1 MSLLKRNVICIGVLL
16 LISGMLGL
24 VQGQTAHKALTREVL
39 KDFHQFV
46 MDTLKLDPSQVTYD
60 WEKET
65 ATGKYLGNMLT
76 GESEQSTDGGG
87 ILPIPVRIEGLSLAI
102 NMLPPANGNYRYSR
116 QLNLQLTFTRADQP
130 YQWKGSIM
138 DKLTVN
144 ELVALLEES
153 YPVEL
158 SGDFNSKQPSG
169 LMIGLTL
176 ATVFA
181 LVASLYFV
189 RT

>member
-1 MSLLKRNVICIGVLL
+1 MFLLKRNLIPFGIIL
-16 LISGMLGL
+16 LISGMPGL
-24 VQGQTAHKALTREVL
+24 VEGQTSHKDLTREVL

-46 MDTLKLDPSQVTYD
+46 MDTLKLDPNQVTYD
-60 WEKET
+60 WDKET
-65 ATGKYLGNMLT
+65 ATGKYVGKMLT
-76 GESEQSTDGGG
+76 GESEQSTSGGG
-87 ILPIPVRIEGLSLAI
+87 ILPIPVRIEGLSLVI
-102 NMLPPANGNYRYSR
+102 NMLPTANGNYRYSR
-116 QLNLQLTFTRADQP
+116 QLNLQLTFIRADQP
-130 YQWKGSIM
+130 CQWKGSIR

-153 YPVEL
+153 YPVQL